1 MPKKKGKSATSRTL
15 EYLKKQGWEA
25 AIVERFLSFAG
36 PHGMRKDMF
45 GFGDIVCMG
54 NGRIMAVQS
63 CGQAFSEH
71 HLKITEDEYVTP
83 LVYQWLECNGLLVLV
98 GWRQLVVK
106 FKNGNKG
113 KRWKPRVR
121 QYYINLAGEIAWT
134 DLEDESILTGI

>member
-1 MPKKKGKSATSRTL
+1 MPKKKGRSNTSRTL

-36 PHGMRKDMF
+36 THGVRKDMF

-54 NGRIMAVQS
+54 NGRIIAVQS

-71 HLKITEDEYVTP
+71 DKKILYDPKVAP
-83 LVYQWLECNGLLVLV
+83 LAKMWLENGGGLYLI
-98 GWRQLVVK
+98 GWRQVVKK

-113 KRWKPRVR
+113 KQWKPRIKE
-121 QYYINLAGEIAWT
+121 YKIEDIDP
-134 DLEDESILTGI
+134 DLPF